1 MRVAIATCVHHP
13 LDARIYARQI
23 EALLGAGHDVAYAAP
38 FTATGTPADERLEC
52 HDVPRAVGLR
62 RRHAV
67 AMTTAWMRAVSTDV
81 DVLLVHDIE
90 LARALCK
97 FPVSAAAVWD
107 VHENNPEAIASRPYL
122 PRMLR
127 PFVRSLARRWEQRAE
142 DSLRLILAETSYL
155 ARFTQPHPVVLN
167 LPWVVADQE
176 PLTSGDHA
184 REVVYVG
191 SITQARGVREMVDLA
206 SLLEPDGI
214 GVTLIG
220 PADDEYARTLLASSP
235 ANLTW
240 LGRLPNAEAL
250 NHVRSGLAGL
260 SLLHDLPNFAG
271 SMPTKVLEYL
281 AQGTPVVTTPL
292 PLAAEV
298 VSTMDAGV
306 VVPFADARAAAD
318 AVRAIASNPAMRSGM
333 SERGRSGVLKNYNW
347 ATASGDFVR
356 LLEDWAAH

>member
-90 LARALCK
+90 LARVLCK

-167 LPWVVADQE
+167 LPWVDRQPDVALVQQ
-176 PLTSGDHA
+176 LT

-191 SITQARGVREMVDLA
+191 SITQARGVREMIDLA

-220 PADDEYARTLLASSP
+220 PVDDECA
-235 ANLTW
+235 
-240 LGRLPNAEAL
+240 
-250 NHVRSGLAGL
+250 
-260 SLLHDLPNFAG
+260 
-271 SMPTKVLEYL
+271 
-281 AQGTPVVTTPL
+281 
-292 PLAAEV
+292 
-298 VSTMDAGV
+298 
-306 VVPFADARAAAD
+306 
-318 AVRAIASNPAMRSGM
+318 
-333 SERGRSGVLKNYNW
+333 
-347 ATASGDFVR
+347 
-356 LLEDWAAH
+356 